1 MLVKRVIDGKVI
13 ETELTQEE
21 IDAQKNQNK
30 PEEITI
36 EERVSA
42 IEEVILN
49 LL

>member
-21 IDAQKNQNK
+21 IDAQKKQNK
-30 PEEITI
+30 PEEPTI
-36 EERVSA
+36 EERISA

>member
-1 MLVKRVIDGKVI
+1 MIVREVIDGKVI
-13 ETELTQEE
+13 ERELTQEE
-21 IDAQKNQNK
+21 INEMNK
-30 PEEITI
+30 LMTPQDPAL

>member
-36 EERVSA
+36 GPKWS
-42 IEEVILN
+42 LTF
-49 LL
+49 